1 MKQKIVILLLLGYS
15 CLASAQS
22 DIRISALSGVTRINL
37 SWVSS
42 PVKEKIT
49 PFFGLGFKYHV
60 TPQKHPNLI
69 GTIGINVFQKHNVL
83 KYPDPGFLD
92 TGNTFYSASKS
103 KVSFFQFE
111 MPLMLGYK
119 INKLSLYAS
128 TAVIVNTKGNNVY
141 SYESTKDGI
150 TEKRSSSTK
159 VGNIEPLSINLVCLC
174 SYSLSEKWSAGLLYS
189 RTMTDFYDADL
200 SNSKSRNNVFGISI
214 DYRLKTF

>member
-1 MKQKIVILLLLGYS
+1 MEQKMVILLLLGYS

-49 PFFGLGFKYHV
+49 PFLGLGFKYHV

-83 KYPDPGFLD
+83 KYQDPGFLD
-92 TGNTFYSASKS
+92 TGNTFYSDNKR
-103 KVSFFQFE
+103 KVSFTQFE
-111 MPLMLGYK
+111 MPITVGYK
-119 INKLSLYAS
+119 INKISFFINSALGINAF
-128 TAVIVNTKGNNVY
+128 GNSCSSWKETTN
-141 SYESTKDGI
+141 GI
-150 TEKRSSSTK
+150 SQQTFVSTK
-159 VGNIEPLSINLVCLC
+159 VENLSALSFSVGLSC

-189 RTMTDFYDADL
+189 RTLTDFYDADL
-200 SNSKSRNNVFGISI
+200 SNSKSRNSVFGISL
-214 DYRLKTF
+214 DYRLKTY